1 MNEQET
7 ALFKATLETL
17 QDIASYLEKSDDIS
31 KEVAIQERAKI
42 DVPPKA
48 QEYQDEIEG
57 GAAAGNKPAEGIAKE
72 YIAIPENP
80 KKTSQKAIDAK
91 GSTMI
96 KAEDEECS
104 ESSESSEEASED
116 KGEVPEMSSDTEE
129 LKSLLKDIRDALSKS
144 TDVDEK
150 IEANVKKS
158 MDKMMRKMGF
168 APTRPD
174 VSRIE
179 STGLDLNA
187 EVAKSE
193 DAVVKTDISKS
204 EDSKIAD
211 IQKGVQDLSKK
222 SWQELANLREKAGL
236 FRAF

>member
-1 MNEQET
+1 M
-7 ALFKATLETL
+7 L
-17 QDIASYLEKSDDIS
+17 
-31 KEVAIQERAKI
+31 
-42 DVPPKA
+42 
-48 QEYQDEIEG
+48 YQ
-57 GAAAGNKPAEGIAKE
+57 
-72 YIAIPENP
+72 
-80 KKTSQKAIDAK
+80 
-91 GSTMI
+91 
-96 KAEDEECS
+96 
-104 ESSESSEEASED
+104 
-116 KGEVPEMSSDTEE
+116 
-129 LKSLLKDIRDALSKS
+129 SLLMFI
-144 TDVDEK
+144 DEK

-193 DAVVKTDISKS
+193 DATVKTDISKS

>member
-48 QEYQDEIEG
+48 QEFQDEIEG

-104 ESSESSEEASED
+104 ESSESSEKDESED

-144 TDVDEK
+144 TDVY
-150 IEANVKKS
+150 
-158 MDKMMRKMGF
+158 
-168 APTRPD
+168 
-174 VSRIE
+174 
-179 STGLDLNA
+179 
-187 EVAKSE
+187 
-193 DAVVKTDISKS
+193 
-204 EDSKIAD
+204 
-211 IQKGVQDLSKK
+211 
-222 SWQELANLREKAGL
+222 
-236 FRAF
+236 